1 MRGLRMLALL
11 TDADGA
17 PGGIAQFNRDLLD
30 ALDASPSVAGV
41 DTICYTRHPPRAP
54 AMRKRVRPG
63 VATRSRARFV
73 WHTWRRARATGP
85 VNLVLCGHLHL
96 APVAWLAARTARC
109 PYWVILHGVEA
120 WPRPRRLR
128 AFAMQRAR
136 GLVTVSRYTRARAL
150 EWWLGTPDAI
160 SIIPDTVDGRFT
172 PGAADPALAQ
182 RLGLAGRDVLL
193 TVGRL
198 SASERY
204 KGHDRVI
211 DALPAVRAS
220 HPDLV
225 YAIAGDGDD
234 RKRLDR
240 LARQRGVAEHV
251 RFLGH
256 VDAGELPAVYRL
268 ARAFA
273 MPSTGEGFGIAFL
286 EAMASGV
293 PVVGLGVDGSRD
305 PLQDGTLGIIAEP
318 DRLAEALHQ
327 ALDPGIPRGDVL
339 AQRVKALF
347 GREAF
352 RRRVEAWLQRCAEE
366 RA

>member
-1 MRGLRMLALL
+1 MLALL

-30 ALDASPSVAGV
+30 ALDASPSVARV
-41 DTICYTRHPPRAP
+41 ETVCYTRHPPRA
-54 AMRKRVRPG
+54 RVIRERVRIHA
-63 VATRSRARFV
+63 ATRSRARFV
-73 WHTWRRARATGP
+73 WHAWSRAQAIGP
-85 VNLVLCGHLHL
+85 ANIVLCGHLHL
-96 APVAWLAARTARC
+96 APVAWLAARAARC
-109 PYWVILHGVEA
+109 PYWVILHGIEA

-128 AFAMQRAR
+128 AFAIQRAR
-136 GLVTVSRYTRARAL
+136 GLVAVSRYTRARTL
-150 EWWLGTPDAI
+150 EWWLGPPDSI

-182 RLGLAGRDVLL
+182 RLGLVGREVLL

-198 SASERY
+198 SAGERY

-211 DALPAVRAS
+211 DALPALRAR
-220 HPDLV
+220 HPALV

-240 LARQRGVAEHV
+240 LARRRGVAEHV

-256 VDAGELPAVYRL
+256 VDDGDLPKLYRL

-293 PVVGLGVDGSRD
+293 PAVGLGVDGSRD
-305 PLQDGTLGIIAEP
+305 PLQDGQLGIIADP
-318 DRLAEALHQ
+318 DRLCEALHQ
-327 ALDPGIPRGDVL
+327 ALVSDSPRGEAL
-339 AQRVKALF
+339 AVRVKALF
-347 GREAF
+347 GRDAF
-352 RRRVEAWLQRCAEE
+352 RRQVEGWLQRCAE
-366 RA
+366 ACA